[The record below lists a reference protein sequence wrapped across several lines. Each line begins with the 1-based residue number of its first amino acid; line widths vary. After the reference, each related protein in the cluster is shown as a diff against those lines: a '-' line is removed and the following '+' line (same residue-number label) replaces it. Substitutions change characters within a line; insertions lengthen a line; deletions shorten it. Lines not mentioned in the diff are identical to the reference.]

1 MNTNECTPPTG
12 RRTFLKKAGAS
23 GLAALATQ
31 AATAKDTPANSL
43 LPTIKL
49 GPHTV
54 TRLIIG
60 GNPLYGHSHFNKLLS
75 QHMTDWNT
83 PERVLALL
91 KRCELAGLNCWQNS
105 YAERTLKDLDAY
117 RDAGGKMHWL

>member
-1 MNTNECTPPTG
+1 MHADEQAPSTS
-12 RRTFLKKAGAS
+12 RRAFLQQAT
-23 GLAALATQ
+23 GLAACIGAAVP
-31 AATAKDTPANSL
+31 AATAADTTTAKAEPL

-105 YAERTLKDLDAY
+105 YAERTLKD
-117 RDAGGKMHWL
+117 